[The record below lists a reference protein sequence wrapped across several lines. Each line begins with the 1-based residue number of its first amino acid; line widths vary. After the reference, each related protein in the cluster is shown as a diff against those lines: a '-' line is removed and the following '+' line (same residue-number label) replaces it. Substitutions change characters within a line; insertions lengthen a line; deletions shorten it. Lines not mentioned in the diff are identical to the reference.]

1 MPQRSI
7 VYDMKRKINRTK
19 YFSRALNSLLKKR
32 QILEED
38 FDDFQEEL
46 ARNPEMGDII
56 PGTNGVRK
64 VRLKSAS
71 RGKSGGSRVCYYDVT
86 SRNEIYLLLIYAKNQ
101 QEDITAEDKK
111 DFKELV
117 NELRRNSR

>member
-1 MPQRSI
+1 
-7 VYDMKRKINRTK
+7 MKRKITQTK
-19 YFSRALNSLLKKR
+19 YFSKALNSLLKKR

-56 PGTNGVRK
+56 PGTSGVRK
-64 VRLKSAS
+64 ARLKSVS
-71 RGKSGGSRVCYYDVT
+71 RGKSGGSRICYYDVI

-101 QEDITAEDKK
+101 QEDITGEDKK

-117 NELRRNSR
+117 NALRRDSR